1 MTPSEVSFERLRKAA
16 RRFGALI
23 YPILLNAAEPGS
35 NTTGWSRRARE
46 RMEELSAATGG
57 RLFPAR
63 SLQQLEPVYAQ
74 VESELRAV
82 YALAYYPQDQ
92 KLDGA
97 WHSVDIQV
105 RRPGARVRSRQ
116 GYIASP

>member
-1 MTPSEVSFERLRKAA
+1 
-16 RRFGALI
+16 
-23 YPILLNAAEPGS
+23 
-35 NTTGWSRRARE
+35 
-46 RMEELSAATGG
+46 MEELAAATGG

-82 YALAYYPQDQ
+82 YTLAYYPQEQ

-97 WHSVDIQV
+97 WHSVVIKVQ
-105 RRPGARVRSRQ
+105 RPGARVRSRD
-116 GYIASP
+116 GYVAEQ